1 MLRGNGSREEIA
13 GQSQRLTETGQKF
26 FNDKENDMN
35 ACARCGAELDE
46 QNMLVHSETGEQLC
60 AECWEA
66 DDE

>member
-1 MLRGNGSREEIA
+1 
-13 GQSQRLTETGQKF
+13 
-26 FNDKENDMN
+26 MN